1 MAVIR
6 WGLDY
11 YTGLP
16 EVDRQH
22 EELFVLIN
30 RLHDAAHDRS
40 AIVDQAFEDLRGYVR
55 EHFALE
61 ETLMAEANVEA
72 GHSAEHHGAHA
83 GFVARI
89 DRLWARHRSG
99 DEAAAAELLQFL
111 SDWLVQHILHTD
123 RRMAL
128 EIHTRMGT
136 QAPHNMFAHF

>member
-30 RLHDAAHDRS
+30 RLHDATNDRGT
-40 AIVDQAFEDLRGYVR
+40 IVDQAFEDLRDYVR
-55 EHFALE
+55 EHFAIE
-61 ETLMAEANVEA
+61 EKLMAEAGVDP
-72 GHSAEHHGAHA
+72 GHYAEHRDAHA
-83 GFVARI
+83 GFVACI
-89 DRLWARHRSG
+89 DRLWARHRAG
-99 DEAAAAELLQFL
+99 EEEAAAELLQFL
-111 SDWLVQHILHTD
+111 TNWLVQHIMRTD

>member
-30 RLHDAAHDRS
+30 RLHDATTDRG
-40 AIVDQAFEDLRGYVR
+40 AIVDQAFEDLREYVR
-55 EHFALE
+55 EHFGTE
-61 ETLMAEANVEA
+61 EKLMAEAGVDA
-72 GHSAEHHGAHA
+72 AHYAEHRAAHA

-89 DRLWARHRSG
+89 DRLWQRHLDGRDS
-99 DEAAAAELLQFL
+99 AADELLEFL
-111 SDWLVQHILHTD
+111 THWLVQHIMHTD
-123 RRMAL
+123 RKMAL

>member
-22 EELFVLIN
+22 EELFGLIN
-30 RLHDAAHDRS
+30 RLHDATSDRG
-40 AIVDQAFEDLRGYVR
+40 AVMDQAFEDLRDYVR
-55 EHFALE
+55 DHFAIE
-61 ETLMAEANVEA
+61 EQLMAEADVDVGHYA
-72 GHSAEHHGAHA
+72 GHRAAHA

-89 DRLWARHRSG
+89 DKLWQRHLDGRES
-99 DEAAAAELLQFL
+99 AADELLEFL
-111 SDWLVQHILHTD
+111 TRWLVEHILHTD
-123 RRMAL
+123 RKMAL